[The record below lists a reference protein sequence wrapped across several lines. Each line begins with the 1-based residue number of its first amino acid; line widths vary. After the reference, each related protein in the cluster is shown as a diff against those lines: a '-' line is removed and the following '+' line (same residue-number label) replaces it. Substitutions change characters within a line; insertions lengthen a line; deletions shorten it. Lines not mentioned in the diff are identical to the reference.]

1 MAGMMLA
8 NLRKKAS
15 KRLKNVNPNLS
26 VLVVLLAV
34 AVVVFFTLLSN
45 VSDSTQERLTKVH
58 EIGEVASVDKTFSVT
73 VVKATFDNSI
83 GPRLHLPNSQKVL
96 VLDVQ
101 IVNLSDEKLN
111 YLPIIHTFLR
121 NDQGDT
127 YTFTPGLTENTMP
140 AELIEPGQTLR
151 GDLAFVVPADY
162 MPFWFYFDAR
172 FDNQGALT
180 FNIVK

>member
-1 MAGMMLA
+1 MRASLK
-8 NLRKKAS
+8 KKA
-15 KRLKNVNPNLS
+15 LKFAKKVNPSLS
-26 VLVVLLAV
+26 VLVVMLAL
-34 AVVVFFTLLSN
+34 ATVVFFALLS
-45 VSDSTQERLTKVH
+45 SRSSTNSPERLTKVH
-58 EIGEVASVDKTFSVT
+58 EIGEVVSVDNKFSVT
-73 VVKATFDNSI
+73 VAKATFDNSI
-83 GPRLHLPNSQKVL
+83 GPKLHLPDSQKVL

-101 IVNLSDEKLN
+101 VTNLSDEKLN

-151 GDLAFVVPADY
+151 GDLAFVVPAGY